1 MKVQSHDRPRHSAAF
16 HHNTTRV
23 ASLSSSIAAVHW
35 ESSSLDFDPQQQQD
49 SPDLGTTVDT
59 ANSAC
64 RWATRRTKNGGGV
77 TPFSSAHR
85 SFSSSLKQQHL
96 SQQNSAV
103 EQPQGQ
109 ASQGKRWSEDRG
121 EDLEETGTKRQ
132 PDSAPP
138 NTSNITDAMLRRIKP
153 GRMEWAN
160 SGIKR
165 IRTRSVG
172 NARSSLEAVWSV
184 AGESTTPS
192 ASPDQKPRSKE
203 LFAAKCVRDRRV
215 VNVRTCRHVGPVR
228 PSTMS
233 RRRSST
239 RTCLAAF
246 SARRL
251 SRPLPTRAPTSPH
264 ANIHDPAL
272 VSYVHLR
279 ACDDRNRRIRRP
291 TASSRDRHLGRRHG
305 LR

>member
-1 MKVQSHDRPRHSAAF
+1 MNVQSHDNPRHSAAF
-16 HHNTTRV
+16 HHNTMRV
-23 ASLSSSIAAVHW
+23 ASLSSSIAAVHR
-35 ESSSLDFDPQQQQD
+35 ESSPLDFDPQQQQD
-49 SPDLGTTVDT
+49 SPDLGTTVES
-59 ANSAC
+59 ANSAR

-121 EDLEETGTKRQ
+121 EDFGETGTKRQ

-138 NTSNITDAMLRRIKP
+138 NTNNNTKAMLRRIKP

-184 AGESTTPS
+184 AGGSTTPLETS
-192 ASPDQKPRSKE
+192 APKNGFPLNAS
-203 LFAAKCVRDRRV
+203 
-215 VNVRTCRHVGPVR
+215 GP
-228 PSTMS
+228 S
-233 RRRSST
+233 
-239 RTCLAAF
+239 
-246 SARRL
+246 
-251 SRPLPTRAPTSPH
+251 
-264 ANIHDPAL
+264 
-272 VSYVHLR
+272 
-279 ACDDRNRRIRRP
+279 
-291 TASSRDRHLGRRHG
+291 GG
-305 LR
+305 E